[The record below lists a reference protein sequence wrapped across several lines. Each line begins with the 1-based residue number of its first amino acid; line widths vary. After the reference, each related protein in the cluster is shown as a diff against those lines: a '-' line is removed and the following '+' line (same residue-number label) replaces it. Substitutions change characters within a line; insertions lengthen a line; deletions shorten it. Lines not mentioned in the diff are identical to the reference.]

1 MNITKSYIHNLFS
14 YLKGYFKLYF
24 NPLVEKMF
32 IIFYTK
38 PYDKASFLL
47 YVLISYIPNKLLLTS
62 TIDTD
67 LYNVCVHIINNTI
80 YTLPELE
87 QEKFKFSFINKLAV
101 YYYVPWLLDKYTNI
115 SIYVKLY
122 RYK

>member
-1 MNITKSYIHNLFS
+1 M
-14 YLKGYFKLYF
+14 YF

-38 PYDKASFLL
+38 TYDKARFLL

-101 YYYVPWLLDKYTNI
+101 YYYVPWILDKYTNI